1 MKIFLSVIVILLGV
15 NLLVDVLDSN
25 MVDIIEERN
34 QTIQR
39 LIKTPNLGSF
49 FMSMWGSFVLDS
61 LLQLLTLFGIK
72 LLQKVLKN
80 QLKIPL

>member
-15 NLLVDVLDSN
+15 NLLIDVLDSN

-39 LIKTPNLGSF
+39 LIEAS
-49 FMSMWGSFVLDS
+49 
-61 LLQLLTLFGIK
+61 
-72 LLQKVLKN
+72 
-80 QLKIPL
+80 